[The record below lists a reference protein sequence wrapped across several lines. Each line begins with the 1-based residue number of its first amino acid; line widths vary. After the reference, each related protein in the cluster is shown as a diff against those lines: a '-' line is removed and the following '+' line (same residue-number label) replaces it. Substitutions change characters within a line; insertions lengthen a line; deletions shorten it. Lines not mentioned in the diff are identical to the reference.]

1 MIQYHIHS
9 KNIRI
14 FCGELIF

>member
-1 MIQYHIHS
+1 MFRTLRCDFS

-14 FCGELIF
+14 FNL